1 VPEARKRE
9 PVRRALT
16 GPVDTSCPATI
27 LQMQPHATIH
37 LDRESAAGLGP
48 RPEVSGPAAGT
59 LRRSEPGPERPGP
72 QGRER
77 E

>member
-1 VPEARKRE
+1 MKASAR
-9 PVRRALT
+9 
-16 GPVDTSCPATI
+16 G
-27 LQMQPHATIH
+27 
-37 LDRESAAGLGP
+37 
-48 RPEVSGPAAGT
+48 AGT